1 MYFMHPFVV
10 NIIEIIPINIIPII
24 STVLIVVF
32 TADLIKTILIMI
44 NLKQRLEKIKQL
56 KEELDIKLTDFTK
69 NDYTHV
75 IAEMLERQI
84 HDLIAEKRYFE
95 NRIITSFKHI
105 KSDSFSEQ
113 IKNIKEEIEK
123 VKYER
128 KQAKKLRKEV

>member
-1 MYFMHPFVV
+1 MYLIHPFVV
-10 NIIEIIPINIIPII
+10 DIIEMIPTIIIPII
-24 STVLIVVF
+24 STILLVVF

-44 NLKQRLEKIKQL
+44 NLKQRLLKLKQL
-56 KEELDIKLTDFTK
+56 KEELDMKLTDFTK

-84 HDLIAEKRYFE
+84 NDLIAEKRYFE
-95 NRIITSFKHI
+95 NRLINSFKHI

-113 IKNIKEEIEK
+113 IKKIKEEIEK
-123 VKYER
+123 VKNER